1 MVRARRSDGG
11 TRRHEHAT
19 RNARSGRRSQKLR
32 RRGDL
37 IDDPTMRTLALCLA
51 ALLAGPVAAAD
62 TIHAVRYSQSGP
74 ASVLSYDTIAR
85 PVPRAGEVL
94 VHVRAAGVNPIDWK
108 LRNGSF
114 GRAPRGPVIPGFDLA
129 GDVAAL
135 GPGVKGWVIGDA
147 VFTTLDDQGAYTEY
161 AVVPAQAL
169 VRKPTGS
176 SYAEVAAIPIAGL
189 TALQAVEALGL
200 ESGDR
205 VVIQGASGGVGHFA
219 VQLAKL
225 KGAHVIGVAS
235 GANEMFVRSL
245 GADEFVD
252 YREQAVEDEVKEADA
267 VLDAVGGDTLKHSYA
282 LLKSGGRIISIAGRV
297 DAEELKKRGLE
308 GRWLGVE
315 SDAGDLQRLA
325 DLVAAGK
332 LRVEVEKTLP
342 LSAAREAHEQSETG
356 HARGKIVLVTDAE
369 AG

>member
-1 MVRARRSDGG
+1 MARRSEAGA
-11 TRRHEHAT
+11 RRNDEPA
-19 RNARSGRRSQKLR
+19 RNARTQRLSQTHR
-32 RRGDL
+32 RRGDT
-37 IDDPTMRTLALCLA
+37 IDDTNMRTLALCLA
-51 ALLAGPVAAAD
+51 ALLAGSATAAD
-62 TIHAVRYSQSGP
+62 TIHAVRYAQLGP
-74 ASVLSYDTIAR
+74 ASVLSYDKIAK
-85 PVPRAGEVL
+85 PEPRAGEVL

-108 LRNGSF
+108 LRSGRF
-114 GRAPRGPVIPGFDLA
+114 GQAQPRSPVIPGFDLA

-135 GPGVKGWVIGDA
+135 GPGVSGWNVGDA
-147 VFTTLDDQGAYTEY
+147 VFAAIDDQGAYTEY
-161 AVVPAQAL
+161 AVVPAKQL
-169 VRKPTGS
+169 VRKPARA
-176 SYAEVAAIPIAGL
+176 SYAEVAAIPTAGL
-189 TALQAVEALGL
+189 TALQAIDALAL
-200 ESGDR
+200 APGDK

-225 KGAHVIGVAS
+225 KGARVVAVAS

-252 YREQAVEDEVKEADA
+252 YREQAVEDEVKDADA
-267 VLDAVGGDTLKHSYA
+267 VLDAVGGHTLAHSYV
-282 LLKSGGRIISIAGRV
+282 LLREGGRIISVAGRV
-297 DAEELKKRGLE
+297 DPAQLKARKLE
-308 GRWLGVE
+308 GRSLGM
-315 SDAGDLQRLA
+315 DGNAGDLQRLA